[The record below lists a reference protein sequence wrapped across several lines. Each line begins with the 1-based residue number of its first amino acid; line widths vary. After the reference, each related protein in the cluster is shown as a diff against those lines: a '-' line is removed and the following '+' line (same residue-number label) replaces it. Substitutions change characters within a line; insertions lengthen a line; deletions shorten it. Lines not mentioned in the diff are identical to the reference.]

1 MEWLT
6 LIAIFLGPLAGVFLA
21 EYLAKRKSRNE
32 RRHSIFRT
40 LLASKAAHISIRVEA
55 LNVLPYEFQGETEV
69 ILAWRNYLSAT
80 NRSSSDEQEQI
91 NIAQSIGNAFDELLF
106 TMVKALKIGIEQRDI
121 LQGTYNPVGVT
132 YRQEQDEHMRR
143 SLMNFMAG
151 AHPIKVKIVS
161 EDK

>member
-1 MEWLT
+1 MELLT
-6 LIAIFLGPLAGVFLA
+6 LIAIFIGPLAGVFLA

-40 LLASKAAHISIRVEA
+40 LLASKAGPISIRMEA
-55 LNVLPYEFQGETEV
+55 LNVLPYEFRGEKEV
-69 ILAWRNYLSAT
+69 IAAWRNYLAAT
-80 NRSSSDEQEQI
+80 NRASSNEQEQI
-91 NIAQSIGNAFDELLF
+91 SIGQAIGNAFDELLF

-132 YRQEQDEHMRR
+132 NKQEQDEQMRR
-143 SLMNFMAG
+143 SFIKFIDG
-151 AHPIKVKIVS
+151 THPIKVKIVS